1 VHFILIKP
9 VFKDPLSYVTVFKDP
24 LSYVTVFKDPLS
36 YMTVFKDPLSYVTVF
51 LHSFGKSHKASLTV
65 IFFFLY
71 LILTDSF
78 LKK

>member
-1 VHFILIKP
+1 
-9 VFKDPLSYVTVFKDP
+9 
-24 LSYVTVFKDPLS
+24 
-36 YMTVFKDPLSYVTVF
+36 MTVFKDPLSYVTVF

-78 LKK
+78 LKKQK